1 MEFFATAAIP
11 TSVSELQ
18 RRLTIATLPSWCASI
33 DKVLSDE
40 GSRGEI
46 YCLWGKFRV
55 HREEIRD
62 GVRFSLPG
70 CPNALQWTVTT
81 GQQPEPRHIVIHLTI
96 NHTEHDKDFV
106 DSNRLFVADWKAGIE
121 THWRG
126 VLGLENHCC

>member
-11 TSVSELQ
+11 SSVTELQ
-18 RRLTIATLPSWCASI
+18 RRLTISDLPSWCASI

-40 GSRGEI
+40 GSYGEI
-46 YCLWGKFRV
+46 YCLWGTFRV
-55 HREEIRD
+55 QREDIRD

-96 NHTEHDKDFV
+96 NRAEHDQDFTDSNQQFV
-106 DSNRLFVADWKAGIE
+106 DDWKAGIE
-121 THWRG
+121 AHWQDI
-126 VLGLENHCC
+126 LGSEHNCS